1 MTRLILAAG
10 LAAAL
15 SSAAAA
21 QSIPVTLSEWKIEMG
36 RDTVKA
42 GSVTF
47 RVKNAGTIVHGL
59 HIDGQ
64 NMNKETPQIPANQ
77 SASLTVT
84 LKPGTYDMYCP
95 MSDETHKKSGMAHKL
110 VVIPA
115 DAPPKKP

>member
-1 MTRLILAAG
+1 MTRLLLAAG

-115 DAPPKKP
+115 DAPTKKP